1 MKEKVVYYLCKGINW
16 TNWFITL
23 AICDVLETL
32 RNDTSVD
39 GYGYIVFVGNILFV
53 VFWFLLSTKGKWFYQ
68 IWFFLGYIAAEICM
82 FMPEG
87 IGRFIKVDANII
99 QKAVLTLL
107 CIGMFASKI
116 HTMSYEKGK
125 YKAGSEEKYNNRR
138 KEKNTK
144 SERSVQQPSSISSG
158 QAREQQQAIS
168 DINRRY
174 KEGCAAIVKAN
185 NEVGAFAFSDK
196 TNREI
201 AELRRQ
207 LEREAEQ
214 RGVKGKV
221 SIY

>member
-1 MKEKVVYYLCKGINW
+1 
-16 TNWFITL
+16 
-23 AICDVLETL
+23 
-32 RNDTSVD
+32 
-39 GYGYIVFVGNILFV
+39 
-53 VFWFLLSTKGKWFYQ
+53 
-68 IWFFLGYIAAEICM
+68 M
-82 FMPEG
+82 FMPES

-107 CIGMFASKI
+107 CIGMFANKI
-116 HTMSYEKGK
+116 HTMSYEKWR
-125 YKAGSEEKYNNRR
+125 YKAGSEERYNNRR
-138 KEKNTK
+138 KEKNIK
-144 SERSVQQPSSISSG
+144 SERSIQQSSNISSG

-201 AELRRQ
+201 AELSRQ